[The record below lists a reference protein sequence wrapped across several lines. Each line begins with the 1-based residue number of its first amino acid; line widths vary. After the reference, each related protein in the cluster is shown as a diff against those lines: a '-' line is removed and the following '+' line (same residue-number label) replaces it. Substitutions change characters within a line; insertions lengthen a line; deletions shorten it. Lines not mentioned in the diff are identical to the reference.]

1 MAHVTILVVDD
12 EPLIRL
18 DIAYMLEDLGYQT
31 IEASNAD
38 EAMQLLAELPQIAAI
53 VTDVDMP
60 GTMDG
65 RQLAM
70 TVSNRWA
77 PCKLIVMSGHR
88 MLTAPDLPSG
98 AVFISKP
105 VPARQLASALADFGV

>member
-31 IEASNAD
+31 TEASNAD
-38 EAMQLLAELPQIAAI
+38 EAMQLLADLPQIAAI

-65 RQLAM
+65 RQLALA
-70 TVSNRWA
+70 VRNRWP
-77 PCKLIVMSGHR
+77 PCKLIVMSGHH
-88 MLTAPDLPSG
+88 MLTATDLPSG

-105 VPARQLASALADFGV
+105 VPTRQLASALAGFGV